1 MSSVKNEV
9 IQINE
14 NELKEKLLN
23 VNKENTTI
31 VELDGRNIQ
40 DKFIFIDEMREKF
53 KLQDSHRYRRM
64 SREGVET
71 ISWDAFDDRMTELS
85 GFPDEMNFV
94 LIIYHFSEF
103 LKKDIESRETALYFL
118 RKTAHYWEEEVLK
131 VAIGWDT
138 KAFNVYLV
146 D

>member
-1 MSSVKNEV
+1 MSSIKNEV

-40 DKFIFIDEMREKF
+40 DKFIYIDEMREKF
-53 KLQDSHRYRRM
+53 KLPDRHRYRM
-64 SREGVET
+64 SREGGET
-71 ISWDAFDDRMTELS
+71 INWNAFDDRMTELS
-85 GFPDEMNFV
+85 WFPDDMNFV
-94 LIIYHFSEF
+94 LIIYHFHEF
-103 LKKDIESRETALYFL
+103 LKNDLASKNIVLDVFKDIAYF
-118 RKTAHYWEEEVLK
+118 WEEEVLTITVGGK
-131 VAIGWDT
+131 TRG
-138 KAFNVYLV
+138 FSVYLV